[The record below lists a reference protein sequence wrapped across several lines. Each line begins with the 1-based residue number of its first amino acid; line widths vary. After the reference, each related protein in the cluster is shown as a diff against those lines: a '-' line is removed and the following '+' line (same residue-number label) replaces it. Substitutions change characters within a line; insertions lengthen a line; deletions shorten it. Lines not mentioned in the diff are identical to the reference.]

1 MMSGMIGAGRSA
13 EDSEIRCPNGAVGLV
28 EERSARSWPWPGL
41 RAAGPAG

>member
-1 MMSGMIGAGRSA
+1 MMSGMIGAVRPA
-13 EDSEIRCPNGAVGLV
+13 EGNEIRCPNGAVGLI